1 MSASPTAPVIESW
14 RVGFPL
20 AAALG
25 AGGLGVWAVQLAG
38 VPLGVLPADHGAF
51 MIWGVLGSAIQGFLL
66 TAYAKQNGATLTGRG
81 ALLGLAGAQVLS
93 ALVLFTRP
101 ALPVGVAVVL
111 TAAPW
116 VGMLVWAVRVAIP
129 SLRRGWDATTAAV
142 PVALASG
149 LIGVVLHVTGA
160 VAPRGVDVGAQA
172 FVAPMALA
180 VLDRVL
186 PFFSRNAPGYTGAR
200 RPWFL
205 GPLLA
210 LLWVGLL
217 VPSWSRFT
225 AAAIALLLIR
235 QWVGWQPFPAARVPM
250 IGVLHVGVGW
260 FLVATSLTAL
270 GATRSASIHALAVGG
285 LGTLLFAISM
295 RVVRGHSGLPMV
307 VGRAG
312 AAVLIA
318 AQLAAVVRV
327 GVGQLGGPPWLL
339 VASGAVLGVAFV
351 GWLIRF
357 LPTCFSG

>member
-1 MSASPTAPVIESW
+1 MSAAPTTPVIESW

-25 AGGLGVWAVQLAG
+25 AGGLGAWVAQLAG
-38 VPLGVLPADHGAF
+38 VPVGLLPADHGAF

-66 TAYAKQNGATLTGRG
+66 TAYAKQNGAALPGRG
-81 ALLGLAGAQVLS
+81 ALLALVGAQTVS
-93 ALVLFTRP
+93 ALVLLARP
-101 ALPVGVAVVL
+101 SIPTGLTVALV
-111 TAAPW
+111 AAPW
-116 VGMLVWAVRVAIP
+116 VGMLVWAVRVAVP

-149 LIGVVLHVTGA
+149 LVGVVLHLTGA
-160 VAPRGVDVGAQA
+160 VAPRGVDVGVQA

-186 PFFSRNAPGYTGAR
+186 PFFSRNVPGYTGVR

-205 GPLLA
+205 GPLLV

-217 VPSWSRFT
+217 VPAWSQLT
-225 AAAIALLLIR
+225 AIAIGVLLVR

-260 FLVATSLTAL
+260 FLVATAFSAL
-270 GATRSASIHALAVGG
+270 GATRSASIHALTVGG

-295 RVVRGHSGLPMV
+295 RVVRGHSGLPVV
-307 VGRAG
+307 VGRVG

-318 AQLAAVVRV
+318 VQLTAVVRV
-327 GVGQLGGPPWLL
+327 AVGQVGGPPWLL
-339 VASGAVLGVAFV
+339 AVSGGLLVVAFV
-351 GWLIRF
+351 AWLVRF
-357 LPTCFSG
+357 LPVCFRG